1 MGWLLICHSLLVV
14 GETLVGPLGLAQ
26 VLRLAPPRFMGAVMG
41 VWFVFGAVGY
51 WLAGEIGALWVR
63 WSPIGGLSILTAL
76 PLFGAGMLFVE
87 DKKGN
92 AK

>member
-1 MGWLLICHSLLVV
+1 
-14 GETLVGPLGLAQ
+14 
-26 VLRLAPPRFMGAVMG
+26 MG
-41 VWFVFGAVGY
+41 VWFVSGAVGY

-63 WSPIGGLSILTAL
+63 WSPIGGLVILTAL
-76 PLFGAGMLFVE
+76 PLLGAVMLFVE